1 MNYEIFSAIL
11 PLPTI
16 ASAAAICSAS
26 IRETVGRR
34 EIYRV
39 AQSREKSG
47 SALNYEEKERKD
59 TGNVLCFCASK
70 LVLRDVQRNLSTI
83 DHVIETRVVMTY
95 VGDKN

>member
-39 AQSREKSG
+39 AFRAQSREKSA
-47 SALNYEEKERKD
+47 STLNYEEKERKD
-59 TGNVLCFCASK
+59 TGNVLCFCAGS
-70 LVLRDVQRNLSTI
+70 I
-83 DHVIETRVVMTY
+83 
-95 VGDKN
+95 